1 MLSDEERSSALMGVA
16 AQVVDK
22 HVNLSTQFS
31 TSESTECNAGDTVYA
46 YACVALRLGLLYM
59 MFKDAIKE
67 GDGNRVLLVWK
78 FLFLIFKASKR
89 RNYAIEAFTLLA
101 QYYLIL
107 PPRLAE
113 QLKWSRFVNVHGLP
127 GHNISCDLHME
138 HLNRLAKTAVDG
150 LGANKTEK
158 AIFRVGK
165 TVGSLFRTTENFD
178 KQNNVTP
185 PSGSHSEK
193 SNAKDLNKIISI
205 QHQQQVFQ
213 QKDGRKHKSFT
224 KLKNNLIRSIK
235 EDELKDWMI
244 EHYANMV
251 VK

>member
-1 MLSDEERSSALMGVA
+1 
-16 AQVVDK
+16 
-22 HVNLSTQFS
+22 
-31 TSESTECNAGDTVYA
+31 
-46 YACVALRLGLLYM
+46 
-59 MFKDAIKE
+59 
-67 GDGNRVLLVWK
+67 
-78 FLFLIFKASKR
+78 
-89 RNYAIEAFTLLA
+89 
-101 QYYLIL
+101 
-107 PPRLAE
+107 
-113 QLKWSRFVNVHGLP
+113 
-127 GHNISCDLHME
+127 ME

-178 KQNNVTP
+178 KQDNVTP

-193 SNAKDLNKIISI
+193 SNAKDLKKIINI
-205 QHQQQVFQ
+205 LHQQQVFQ

-224 KLKNNLIRSIK
+224 KLKTNLIRSIK